1 MQAVVLGHH
10 ASERF
15 SMPVLAD
22 RLAALVPGLE
32 CRASD
37 AERDP
42 LIPLCS
48 L

>member
-1 MQAVVLGHH
+1 MQVVVLGHH
-10 ASERF
+10 VSERF

-22 RLAALVPGLE
+22 RLAALVPGLD